1 MEAVIKH
8 VESLSPIVQESKS
21 KSKKLVRKLS
31 DADIV
36 VLIELFLNYDKLG
49 QCTEPVNKQVK
60 NLQNI
65 KWKIKTAREQI
76 IKNLDSVRL
85 VLGLAIL
92 ITIQKEIF
100 DICKL

>member
-1 MEAVIKH
+1 M
-8 VESLSPIVQESKS
+8 QESKS

-49 QCTEPVNKQVK
+49 QCMEPVSKEVK
-60 NLQNI
+60 KLQNI